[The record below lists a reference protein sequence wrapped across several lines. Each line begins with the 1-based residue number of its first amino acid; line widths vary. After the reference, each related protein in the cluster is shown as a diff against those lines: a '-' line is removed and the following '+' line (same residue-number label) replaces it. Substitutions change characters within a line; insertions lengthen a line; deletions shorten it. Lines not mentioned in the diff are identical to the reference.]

1 MLKTKGGHSLR
12 DDYRHEVKHEIS
24 YSEMLD
30 IRRRLS
36 AIARRDTHARD
47 GCYHIRSLYF
57 DTPEDTALREK
68 ILGVAKREKY
78 RIRCYDGDESFIR
91 LEKKTKIGGLG
102 TKDMAELSPEQV
114 TGIIAGDNDWLIDEN
129 DELLRQF
136 YVAIRNERLQAKT
149 IVDYTREPF
158 IYDPGNVRV
167 TLDYDIRTGLKLQD
181 LLDFEAPTVPV
192 KDSPIILEVKWDN
205 FLPEVIKQA
214 VQLPVR
220 EQAYSKYAACR
231 MYD

>member
-1 MLKTKGGHSLR
+1 MR

-24 YSEMLD
+24 FSDLLD

-36 AIARRDTHARD
+36 LIARSDEHAVD
-47 GCYHIRSLYF
+47 GKYYIRSLYF
-57 DTPEDTALREK
+57 DTPEDAALREK
-68 ILGVAKREKY
+68 LDGVAKREKF
-78 RIRCYDGDESFIR
+78 RIRCYNKDPGYIR

-102 TKDMAELSPEQV
+102 TKDISKLSAEQV
-114 TGIIAGDNDWLIDEN
+114 ERILSGDIGWMMESE
-129 DELLRQF
+129 DELVRQL
-136 YVAIRNERLQAKT
+136 YASIRNRRLQPKT

-167 TLDYDIRTGLKLQD
+167 TLDYDIRTGLKSKD
-181 LLDFEAPTVPV
+181 MLDFSVPTIPV
-192 KDSPIILEVKWDN
+192 KDAPILLEVKWDAY
-205 FLPEVIKQA
+205 LPEVIRQA